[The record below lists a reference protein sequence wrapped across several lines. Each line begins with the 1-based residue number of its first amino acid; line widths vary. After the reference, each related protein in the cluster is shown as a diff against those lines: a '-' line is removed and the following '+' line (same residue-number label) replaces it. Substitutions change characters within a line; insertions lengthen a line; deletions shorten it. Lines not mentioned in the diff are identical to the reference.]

1 MRAAARRRLA
11 AAPTVVAEA
20 ARCASEPQAGPAEP
34 GCLNDR
40 VRFTSVP
47 AVYNFESEMSETRSS
62 RHGVNWMSAII
73 RREASVFCT
82 EFATAHPDREAAG
95 CCLTYTNAKIAVP
108 EWDEA
113 KRLNL
118 RCTAPRVWPDRIVEE
133 NNLQWQISAL
143 RAAFG
148 ASRNLIRT
156 VSGRGYQFTA
166 EIDTV
171 DGIPEA
177 DAGTPIAAAPPDP
190 RAARPD
196 GGIPGGLAPP
206 TPFEPRRI
214 GA

>member
-82 EFATAHPDREAAG
+82 EFATAHPHREAAG
-95 CCLTYTNAKIAVP
+95 CCLTHT
-108 EWDEA
+108 
-113 KRLNL
+113 KRQ
-118 RCTAPRVWPDRIVEE
+118 D
-133 NNLQWQISAL
+133 
-143 RAAFG
+143 
-148 ASRNLIRT
+148 
-156 VSGRGYQFTA
+156 
-166 EIDTV
+166 
-171 DGIPEA
+171 
-177 DAGTPIAAAPPDP
+177 
-190 RAARPD
+190 
-196 GGIPGGLAPP
+196 
-206 TPFEPRRI
+206 
-214 GA
+214 